1 MYPCQPRL
9 PCHGK
14 ARRSGCGRGWAGS
27 ILGDGGWI
35 CFDPEIRCD
44 LVAFRWLVHKSI
56 DPNIVGFCLRCTS
69 ALWVS
74 NKQSPLTN
82 ILPLPSPPRRPQHP
96 HAALHLDRATT
107 ATATT
112 AAATT
117 SMLPSTAAASSAAMP
132 ALGPSGAAAASE
144 IGSEL
149 FAEVDYSSY
158 GYFPP
163 QLVQFAGADDR
174 PDDLRGIGI
183 GSSIQL
189 RHHPYRDAGP
199 IGAGSDGEFDEE
211 SHSGSP
217 RHSALS
223 ESNDYG
229 DDHDDDDDESSSESL
244 FRPQRGISSNRPSP
258 RTSTSPP
265 RSNTGAGPSPPEEQ
279 AVAVRPRDAHPFT
292 SGPNNQRGRVPPPT
306 VITTSHLPLLLPRPP
321 PMPPPYV
328 HAQYL
333 QPPPPPQPAP
343 SPSGASNRMHQYTF
357 GFHPTPYSWAPP
369 YGGRPEDQMPNPA
382 ARLPGSVEIRTMAS
396 PASASAARLSH
407 SSTSSS
413 AAPATAGG
421 AAAAQGDTRKGAKQT
436 AKSSELS
443 RPAIATA
450 AEPATPP
457 EFDKQS
463 EPNNQSS
470 PAAMTFV
477 PAALFQSSPPMHG
490 SFGMDTPQRQ
500 YDPAHSHMFEED
512 EPLSPMDQGFE
523 DEGFARDMSFLSS
536 NPADLYERQ
545 ALLHPGQPLPASS
558 VAPTGTALAPH
569 NPTAA
574 MLQNFSPVAMS
585 TSVGRS
591 PTASAVLSSS
601 RGGRV
606 PRRSLSAARSPSQ
619 EVDYTQGRPL
629 QRALV
634 GSARGRSP
642 RVALDFSRGRPSTVG
657 PNRAT
662 RPAYSPAA
670 AAPATAPPAP
680 RRLSPTRR
688 RLYDDPT
695 MPYQSSPFPSPY
707 IPPPG
712 SVAEQPA
719 GMHFPDSMRH
729 PTQHPMPHGGRP
741 YPPHLP
747 THHGF
752 PPPPP
757 MYRPPSL
764 VTAGHGTMPHR
775 YPSYPPP
782 PQPYGF
788 PPYVPPPP
796 GRYAPSRPNSSRPV
810 PPSRAIGL
818 PPEKKVDTDKENS
831 ARKAGEAVATP
842 TAAFSGKAKPVA
854 SPRGRRPVC
863 HCKKSQCLKLYCE
876 CFSAEIFCFGC
887 KCTDCFNVPEC
898 QYERDRAIADI
909 RHKNPQAFKPR
920 VATETH
926 TLGCK
931 CKKSECLK
939 KVRPY
944 LPDLNR
950 IRRFCLPLTDSLFC
964 SIVSALRRTSCALA
978 NASAEIARMWLAL
991 RS

>member
-1 MYPCQPRL
+1 MWQRMGGIDFGGRWL
-9 PCHGK
+9 DLL
-14 ARRSGCGRGWAGS
+14 RSGNTKRFWLSSLSDGS
-27 ILGDGGWI
+27 FTNRSTRIPLGSVRAA
-35 CFDPEIRCD
+35 PRRCWSR
-44 LVAFRWLVHKSI
+44 LSTNL
-56 DPNIVGFCLRCTS
+56 
-69 ALWVS
+69 
-74 NKQSPLTN
+74 PLTN
-82 ILPLPSPPRRPQHP
+82 TLSLPSPPRRQHP
-96 HAALHLDRATT
+96 HSALHLERATP

-112 AAATT
+112 AAAAFGLA
-117 SMLPSTAAASSAAMP
+117 SSAAAGSAAMP
-132 ALGPSGAAAASE
+132 ALGASGAAAASE

-149 FAEVDYSSY
+149 FAEADYSSSY

-163 QLVQFAGADDR
+163 QLAPFGEPDEH
-174 PDDLRGIGI
+174 PDDLRGFGI

-189 RHHPYRDAGP
+189 LHHHPYRDAGP

-229 DDHDDDDDESSSESL
+229 DNHDHDDDDDESSSESL

-265 RSNTGAGPSPPEEQ
+265 RPGTGQSPPEEQ
-279 AVAVRPRDAHPFT
+279 AVAVRPRDTHLAT
-292 SGPNNQRGRVPPPT
+292 SGPNNQRQRPPPPT

-321 PMPPPYV
+321 PPAPMPPPYV

-333 QPPPPPQPAP
+333 QPPPPQQPAP
-343 SPSGASNRMHQYTF
+343 SQSGASNRMHQYTF

-369 YGGRPEDQMPNPA
+369 YGGRPEDQVPIPA
-382 ARLPGSVEIRTMAS
+382 AARPLGSVEFRTMAS
-396 PASASAARLSH
+396 PTSASAARPSH
-407 SSTSSS
+407 PSTSLS
-413 AAPATAGG
+413 AAPAKAGS
-421 AAAAQGDTRKGAKQT
+421 AAAAQGDERKGAKQT

-450 AEPATPP
+450 AEPTIPP
-457 EFDKQS
+457 EFDKPL

-470 PAAMTFV
+470 PSASTFV
-477 PAALFQSSPPMHG
+477 PAALFQTSPPMHG

-536 NPADLYERQ
+536 NPADLHERQ
-545 ALLHPGQPLPASS
+545 ALLHPGPPHPAST
-558 VAPTGTALAPH
+558 VAPTRTALAPH
-569 NPTAA
+569 NPTVS

-585 TSVGRS
+585 ASVGRS
-591 PTASAVLSSS
+591 PAASAVLSSS

-670 AAPATAPPAP
+670 AAPATAPPAQ

-712 SVAEQPA
+712 SVAEHPT
-719 GMHFPDSMRH
+719 GMHFPHSMRH

-741 YPPHLP
+741 FPPHLP
-747 THHGF
+747 SHHGF

-764 VTAGHGTMPHR
+764 AAAGLGTMPHR

-796 GRYAPSRPNSSRPV
+796 GRYAPVRNNSLRPM
-810 PPSRAIGL
+810 PPSRASGL

-831 ARKAGEAVATP
+831 ARKSGEAGAIP
-842 TAAFSGKAKPVA
+842 TAAVSAKAKPVA

-876 CFSAEIFCFGC
+876 CFSAELFCFGC

-944 LPDLNR
+944 LPGVDR
-950 IRRFCLPLTDSLFC
+950 FRRLCLPLTDSCF
-964 SIVSALRRTSCALA
+964 
-978 NASAEIARMWLAL
+978 
-991 RS
+991 